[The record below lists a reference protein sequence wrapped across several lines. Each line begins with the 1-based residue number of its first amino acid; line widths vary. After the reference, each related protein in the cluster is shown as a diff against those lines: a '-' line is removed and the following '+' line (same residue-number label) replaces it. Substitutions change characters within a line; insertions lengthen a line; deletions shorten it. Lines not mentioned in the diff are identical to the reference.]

1 MPSTTST
8 VSPSV
13 SLSSVVITPTSPT
26 CSTAR
31 VMTSPIASSSLAAN
45 EAIRRR
51 SSRPPIGTACS
62 VRACRTTG
70 TVRSMPR
77 RSRIGLAPASTARSP
92 SRTIAWA
99 STVAVV
105 VPSPTTPL
113 VFIATSFTSWAP
125 MFANGSASW
134 ISRAIVTPSLVMVG
148 GPVSFSRTAF
158 RPFGPS
164 VTLTASAS
172 ALTPCSSRALASVLY
187 RSSLAMVSFLPI
199 GSSGNQDGAAAHP
212 ARVEIVNRPLEFLQ
226 RVLAGVQLDLALCGE
241 HHQLLQV
248 VVGADQ
254 VADEVD
260 LGGDDVDGGD
270 VDVLSVSDD
279 EVVPGAAQ
287 HGDTLFGRPALAD
300 EIEDGLG
307 AVAAGEVQ
315 YLLHLAAVGDDALV
329 RSDLDGQLHRR
340 GIAVDDH
347 DGYARN
353 RLEHLDSD
361 VPEAT
366 RADHDAELTRAGRA
380 RHLRGRVIGG
390 QTGVGERGD
399 VGGLER
405 IVDLDHAA
413 GGGAQ
418 ILRVAT
424 VGVDPRELTVL
435 EVHVVAGP
443 AGPAQPAGD
452 QRMQDHLVT
461 HGDIGHRVADGVHP
475 AGVLVAYRVRQ
486 CNAGLRLPLPF
497 QDVKVGAAHPRAAD
511 LHDDVP
517 RPFDGR
523 LCYIGELQL
532 GVVSDDLHGFHHGF
546 LVLVL
551 VNCITSC
558 TPPPSSS

>member
-8 VSPSV
+8 ASPSV

-51 SSRPPIGTACS
+51 SSRPLIGTACS

-77 RSRIGLAPASTARSP
+77 RSRIGLAPASTARRP

-105 VPSPTTPL
+105 VPSPTIPL

-172 ALTPCSSRALASVLY
+172 ALTPCSSRARASVLY

-199 GSSGNQDGAAAHP
+199 GSSGNQDRAAAHP

-226 RVLAGVQLDLALCGE
+226 RVLARVQLHLALCGE

-248 VVGADQ
+248 VVRADQ
-254 VADEVD
+254 VADEID
-260 LGGDDVDGGD
+260 LGGDDVDRRN
-270 VDVLSVSDD
+270 VDVLAVTDD
-279 EVVPGAAQ
+279 EVVPGATK
-287 HGDTLFGRPALAD
+287 HGDTLFGRTSLAD
-300 EIEDGLG
+300 EIEHRLG
-307 AVAAGEVQ
+307 AVATREVQ
-315 YLLHLAAVGDDALV
+315 DLLHVAAVGDDHLV
-329 RSDLDGQLHRR
+329 GPDLAGELDGG
-340 GIAVDDH
+340 GITIHDD
-347 DGYARN
+347 DGYSRN
-353 RLEHLDSD
+353 RLEHLDSY

-366 RADHDAELTRAGRA
+366 RADHDTDLTRVGRPC
-380 RHLRGRVIGG
+380 HLRGRVIRG
-390 QTGVGERGD
+390 QAGVGEGGD
-399 VGGLER
+399 ISRLQR

-413 GGGAQ
+413 RGGAQ
-418 ILRVAT
+418 ILRIPT
-424 VGVDPRELTVL
+424 VGVDARETAFLA
-435 EVHVVAGP
+435 VHIVARP
-443 AGPAQPAGD
+443 AGPAQPARD
-452 QRMQDHLVT
+452 QRMQNHLVT
-461 HGDIGHRVADGVHP
+461 HGDIGDGVADGVHP
-475 AGVLVAYRVRQ
+475 PGVLVAYRVRQ
-486 CNAGLRLPLPF
+486 LNAGL
-497 QDVKVGAAHPRAAD
+497 
-511 LHDDVP
+511 
-517 RPFDGR
+517 
-523 LCYIGELQL
+523 
-532 GVVSDDLHGFHHGF
+532 
-546 LVLVL
+546 
-551 VNCITSC
+551 
-558 TPPPSSS
+558 